1 MYSAIF
7 EIVGN
12 IFKVLWPMLL
22 ALDIALVSFRYGES
36 HIQKQWDSEKAIQ
49 LSESAKVLQKAQ
61 DKIDSLTKD
70 TITLDKH
77 IGVVYNEHT
86 ETIKQ
91 LEATSNSLLSERLQR
106 ERTSCDASTM
116 SSSTE
121 STGISMDTSTTRTR
135 TFLEESGK
143 SLISESKLADTLVES
158 LRSCRTWVTFLETK
172 LGVQQ

>member
-7 EIVGN
+7 EIVGS
-12 IFKVLWPMLL
+12 IFKVLWPVLL
-22 ALDIALVSFRYGES
+22 VLGIALVSFRYGES

-49 LSESAKVLQKAQ
+49 LSDSAKVLQKAQ

-77 IGVVYNEHT
+77 IGVVYNEHV

-116 SSSTE
+116 SSSTKSSRNSDGTS
-121 STGISMDTSTTRTR
+121 STRAR
-135 TFLEESGK
+135 TFLEESGQ
-143 SLISESKLADTLVES
+143 SLVTESKLADTLVES
-158 LRSCRTWVTFLETK
+158 LRACRTYVTFIETK
-172 LGVQQ
+172 LGVQ